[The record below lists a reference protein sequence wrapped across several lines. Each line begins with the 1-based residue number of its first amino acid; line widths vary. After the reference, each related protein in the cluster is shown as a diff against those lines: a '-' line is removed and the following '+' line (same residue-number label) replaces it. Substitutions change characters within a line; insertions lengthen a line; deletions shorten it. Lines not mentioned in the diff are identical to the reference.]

1 MIQTGLIAGRYARN
15 LFRGKVTPR
24 NHRIRRPMAS
34 PYDAN
39 AFTLSPASPQAAAIS
54 QLFVGTLIFLA
65 AILILVSVLIIFAVI
80 RYRDRPGA
88 PEATQSFGS
97 RKLEIIWTAVPILC
111 LVVLTVCVAWTM
123 HVSDPPD
130 PEEAP
135 DLRIV
140 GHQWWWEIDYL
151 KSGAV
156 TANEIHIPVGRRL
169 LLELRSADVIHD
181 FWAPQLARKMDIVPG
196 HPNHMWLEADSPG
209 MYLGA
214 CAEFC
219 GNEHA
224 WMRFQVIAQPEDE
237 FNAWLHDQLAAPS
250 KLNSADAQRG
260 EQLFTE
266 RTCANCH
273 TVMGTPANQRIG
285 PDLTHIA
292 SRRMLAAGAAENTPE
307 NLALWLHD
315 PNTFKPWSNMPNLK
329 LSSDDVRDLVAYL
342 ETLK

>member
-1 MIQTGLIAGRYARN
+1 
-15 LFRGKVTPR
+15 
-24 NHRIRRPMAS
+24 MAA
-34 PYDAN
+34 PYGAN
-39 AFTLSPASPQAAAIS
+39 AFTLNPASPQAAAIS
-54 QLFVGTLIFLA
+54 QLFVGTLIFLG
-65 AILILVSVLIIFAVI
+65 AILVLVSVLIIFAIV

-88 PEATQSFGS
+88 QEPIQSFGW
-97 RKLEIIWTAVPILC
+97 RKLELVWTAVPILC
-111 LVVLTVCVAWTM
+111 LAVLTVCVAWTM

-130 PEEAP
+130 PAESP

-156 TANEIHIPVGRRL
+156 AANEIHIPIRQRL

-181 FWAPQLARKMDIVPG
+181 FWVPQLARKMDVIPG
-196 HPNHMWLEADSPG
+196 HPNRMWLEANTPG
-209 MYLGA
+209 VYLGA

-224 WMRFQVIAQPEDE
+224 WMRFQVIAQSTQQFDV
-237 FNAWLHDQLAAPS
+237 WLRGQLTVPS
-250 KLNSADAQRG
+250 KRKSSEAQRG
-260 EQLFTE
+260 GQLFVD

-273 TVMGTPANQRIG
+273 TVMGTPANQHIG

-307 NLALWLHD
+307 TLAIWLHD
-315 PNTFKPWSNMPNLK
+315 PNTFKPGSNMPNLQ

>member
-1 MIQTGLIAGRYARN
+1 M
-15 LFRGKVTPR
+15 P
-24 NHRIRRPMAS
+24 S
-34 PYDAN
+34 PYSAN

-54 QLFVGTLIFLA
+54 QLFVGTLIFLT
-65 AILILVSVLIIFAVI
+65 AILVLVIVLITYAIV

-88 PEATQSFGS
+88 PEPIQSFGW
-97 RKLEIIWTAVPILC
+97 RKLEVIWTAVPILC
-111 LVVLTVCVAWTM
+111 LVVLTACVAWTM
-123 HVSDPPD
+123 HVSDPPSAN
-130 PEEAP
+130 ESP
-135 DLRIV
+135 DLRII

-156 TANEIHIPVGRRL
+156 AANEIHIPVGQRM

-196 HPNHMWLEADSPG
+196 HPNRIWLEADIPG

-224 WMRFQVIAQPEDE
+224 WMRFQVIAQPADQ
-237 FNAWLHDQLAAPS
+237 FQAWLRDQLAIPA
-250 KLNSADAQRG
+250 KLNSPPDAQRG
-260 EQLFTE
+260 EQLFAD

-273 TVMGTPANQRIG
+273 TVMGTAANQRIG

-307 NLALWLHD
+307 NLAIWLHD
-315 PNTFKPWSNMPNLK
+315 PSTFKPGSNMPNLQ
-329 LSSDDVRDLVAYL
+329 LSKDDVRYLVAYL